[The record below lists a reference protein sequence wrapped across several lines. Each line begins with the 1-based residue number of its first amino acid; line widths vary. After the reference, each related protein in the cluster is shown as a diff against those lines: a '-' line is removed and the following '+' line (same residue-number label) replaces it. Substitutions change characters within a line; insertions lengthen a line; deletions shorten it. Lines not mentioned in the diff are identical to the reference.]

1 MPLISSLYSTLERL
15 GGKPRE
21 LFTFAR
27 GIAMWRYTSGRSPI
41 TITYGATNVTW
52 SPAPIS
58 RQRFAP
64 TGDAKGIIATVRIA
78 LLTDVAQALL
88 EEHTSPMVVGIHR
101 HQDTASVVP
110 VLVAYGRVVHVKAD
124 GEWLQFDVATDDAGL
139 GVEFPNAKIERFCQW
154 QTYGP
159 FCGVIESAF
168 SFATTIVSIDR
179 STVIVASVNSNP
191 DGYYNFGQLIVGPT
205 GAKERVFVSSHVGT
219 TFQIFGELPTGVAV
233 SDAVTLVAGD
243 DQTLATCKAKFNNV
257 ERFLGFDQLP
267 QIDPMKVGL
276 S

>member
-1 MPLISSLYSTLERL
+1 MPLISSLFSTLERL
-15 GGKPRE
+15 GGRPRE
-21 LFTFAR
+21 LFTVAR
-27 GIAMWRYTSGRSPI
+27 GISMWRYTSGRKPI

-52 SPAPIS
+52 APAPIS

-64 TGDAKGIIATVRIA
+64 SGDAKGIVATVRVA

-88 EEHTSPMVVGIHR
+88 EEHTSPTVVGIHKY
-101 HQDTASVVP
+101 QDTATVVP

-139 GVEFPNAKIERFCQW
+139 GVEFPSAKIERFCQW
-154 QTYGP
+154 HTYSP
-159 FCGVIESAF
+159 FCGVIESDF

-179 STVIVASVNSNP
+179 STIIVASVSGNP
-191 DGYYNFGQLIVGPT
+191 DGYYRFGQLIVGPT
-205 GAKERVFVSSHVGT
+205 SAKERVFVSEQIGT
-219 TFQIFGELPTGVAV
+219 TFTIFGQLPTGVAV

-243 DQTLATCKAKFNNV
+243 DQLLATCKAKFANV
-257 ERFLGFDQLP
+257 DRFLGFDQLP
-267 QIDPMKVGL
+267 QVDPMKVGL